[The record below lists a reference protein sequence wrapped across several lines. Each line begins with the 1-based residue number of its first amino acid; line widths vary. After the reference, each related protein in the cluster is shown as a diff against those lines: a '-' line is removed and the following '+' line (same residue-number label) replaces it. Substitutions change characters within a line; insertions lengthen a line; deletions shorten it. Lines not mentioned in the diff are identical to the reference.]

1 MTGEPVPGLRDF
13 RLMVAPEP
21 FDPADVEPSA
31 ASATAGAR
39 ATVVQFAALPSEPDI
54 ARLKAAYGLRLD
66 RFIPNLAYLE
76 RLDTATAD
84 RVRTDFLVRSVIA
97 LPQASKLS
105 PTLPASGPLDLTVIV
120 FEDADAA
127 AITAVLTAIGAH
139 AMQVLDDRDIGGQLH
154 LRLTLDDPAK
164 LAQAA
169 AIDDVIWIEPAPVF
183 TDFNVGAAQ
192 TNQSGDPNRGTVWD
206 RHLTGKNQV
215 IGIIDSAFIDM
226 NHGFFADVA
235 PNKPGPG
242 HRKVLRA
249 FNDDLGAS
257 DHFMQVAGIAAGN
270 ALNNLGKHE
279 NRGAAYDA
287 KIVCRSRGD
296 MDTGKLNQNA
306 LVFSLQTLLER
317 SRDVGATIHN
327 LSWGTGTGYDTA
339 ARNVDAFTFDHE
351 EQLVV
356 AAGEN
361 KGGPGNQ
368 PPGIAFNTILVVAA
382 QAAPDHGFIGSG
394 VPGPTDDGR
403 RKPDLTAVGCGIIT
417 AANPKVPP
425 KVLPFYD
432 TGLVPCGTS
441 YATPHVSGAA
451 ALVRQYFAEGFY
463 PNGKPQ
469 LDKVLAPT
477 GALVKAVLLNSTV
490 DMDGVP
496 GYPSDAEGWGR
507 IQLDRTLFFEGGKR
521 RLIVWDVPRRAGLRM
536 AETRSFQF
544 PVVSER
550 EQLKITFVW
559 TNRPAAPQT
568 QPDAQQQPR
577 KPTVDPIRFEVE
589 DSSGNLYLGND
600 FDVGKGVSNR
610 AAVSPG
616 LPPDMVNNV
625 QMVVVDQP
633 VAGTWTIRLRPFL
646 HFEKQGFALVVS
658 GGVLEGV

>member
-1 MTGEPVPGLRDF
+1 MTGESVPGARDF

-21 FDPADVEPSA
+21 FDPAEVESA
-31 ASATAGAR
+31 AAGGVQ
-39 ATVVQFAALPSEPDI
+39 ATVVQFAALPSEPDV

-76 RLDTATAD
+76 RLDAATAD
-84 RVRTDFLVRSVIA
+84 RVRADFLVRSVVA
-97 LPQASKLS
+97 FPPAAKLS
-105 PTLPASGPLDLTVIV
+105 PALPATGPLDLTVIV
-120 FEDADAA
+120 FADADVAA
-127 AITAVLTAIGAH
+127 VTAALTALGAH
-139 AMQVLDDRDIGGQLH
+139 AMQVLDDREFGGQLH
-154 LRLTLDDPAK
+154 LRLTLDDPAGV
-164 LAQAA
+164 AGAA
-169 AIDDVIWIEPAPVF
+169 AIGDVIWIEPAPVF
-183 TDFNVGAAQ
+183 TDFNVAAAQ
-192 TNQSGDPNRGTVWD
+192 TNQSGDPNRGPVWD
-206 RHLTGKNQV
+206 QRITGKNQV
-215 IGIIDSAFIDM
+215 IGIIDTAFIDM

-249 FNDDLGAS
+249 FNEDLGAS
-257 DHFMQVAGIAAGN
+257 DHFMQVAGIAVGD
-270 ALNNLGKHE
+270 ALNNLGKDDH
-279 NRGAAYDA
+279 RGAAYDA

-296 MDTGKLNQNA
+296 MDTGKLNTGA

-327 LSWGTGTGYDTA
+327 LSWGSGTGYDTA

-361 KGGPGNQ
+361 SGKGPVNQ
-368 PPGIAFNTILVVAA
+368 PPGTAFNTILVAAA
-382 QAAPDHGFIGSG
+382 QAAPNHGSIGSG

-417 AANPKVPP
+417 AANPKTPP
-425 KVLPFYD
+425 KTLPFYD

-441 YATPHVSGAA
+441 FATPHVSAAA
-451 ALVRQYFAEGFY
+451 ALVRQYFTDGFY
-463 PNGKPQ
+463 PKGKPQ
-469 LDKVLAPT
+469 PDKALVPT
-477 GALVKAVLLNSTV
+477 GALVKAALLNSTV

-521 RLIVWDVPRRAGLRM
+521 RLIVWDVPRSAGLRM
-536 AETRSFQF
+536 AETRPFQF
-544 PVVSER
+544 FVANESEP
-550 EQLKITFVW
+550 LKITFVW
-559 TNRPAAPQT
+559 TNRPASPQT
-568 QPDAQQQPR
+568 RPDAQQQPR
-577 KPTVDPIRFEVE
+577 KPAVDPIRFEVE

-600 FDVGKGVSNR
+600 FDVDNGVSKQ
-610 AAVSPG
+610 AKVSPG
-616 LPPDMVNNV
+616 LPPDTVNNV
-625 QMVVVDQP
+625 QMVVVKQP

-658 GGVLEGV
+658 GGV

>member
-1 MTGEPVPGLRDF
+1 
-13 RLMVAPEP
+13 
-21 FDPADVEPSA
+21 
-31 ASATAGAR
+31 
-39 ATVVQFAALPSEPDI
+39 
-54 ARLKAAYGLRLD
+54 
-66 RFIPNLAYLE
+66 
-76 RLDTATAD
+76 
-84 RVRTDFLVRSVIA
+84 
-97 LPQASKLS
+97 
-105 PTLPASGPLDLTVIV
+105 
-120 FEDADAA
+120 
-127 AITAVLTAIGAH
+127 
-139 AMQVLDDRDIGGQLH
+139 MQVLDDRDIGGQLH
-154 LRLTLDDPAK
+154 LRLTLDDPARVTE
-164 LAQAA
+164 AA
-169 AIDDVIWIEPAPVF
+169 AIGDVIWIEPAPVF

-206 RHLTGKNQV
+206 HHLTGKNQV
-215 IGIIDSAFIDM
+215 IEIIDTASIDM
-226 NHGFFADVA
+226 DHGFFADVA
-235 PNKPGPG
+235 PNKPGPN
-242 HRKVLRA
+242 HRKVLRL
-249 FNDDLGAS
+249 FNDNLGAS
-257 DHFMQVAGIAAGN
+257 DHFMQVAGIAAGD
-270 ALNNLGKHE
+270 ALNNPGKHE

-296 MDTGKLNQNA
+296 MATEKIKTGGM
-306 LVFSLQTLLER
+306 VFSLQVLLEA

-327 LSWGTGTGYDTA
+327 LSWGAGTGYNTA
-339 ARNVDAFTFDHE
+339 AQNVDAFTYDNE

-356 AAGEN
+356 AAGQN
-361 KGGPGNQ
+361 TGQGPVNE
-368 PPGIAFNTILVVAA
+368 PPGIAFNTILVAAA
-382 QAAPDHGFIGSG
+382 QAAPNHGSLGSG

-403 RKPDLTAVGCGIIT
+403 RKPDLTAVGCGITT
-417 AANPKVPP
+417 AANFKTPP
-425 KVLPFYD
+425 AVRPFYD
-432 TGLVPCGTS
+432 TGPVPCGTS
-441 YATPHVSGAA
+441 FATPHVSAAA

-469 LDKVLAPT
+469 LDKALAPT

-490 DMDGVP
+490 NMDGVP

-536 AETRSFQF
+536 VETRSFQF
-544 PVVSER
+544 PVVNEG

-559 TNRPAAPQT
+559 TNRPASPQT
-568 QPDAQQQPR
+568 QQQPR

-600 FDVGKGVSNR
+600 FDVGKGVSKR

-616 LPPDMVNNV
+616 LPPDVVNNV